1 MNETLPCWLNYHD
14 RGRLRMSELERTLFE
29 ITSLLTQ
36 SGYEYAVMGGLAV
49 RVHSI
54 PRPTHDVDLTI
65 TIDRSDL
72 PKLFSSLQ
80 QLGHTIP
87 ESYQQGWVDVVG
99 GMPLIKIRTYM
110 SESNGV
116 DIDLFLN
123 ETDFQKSY
131 LARRIE
137 VTIGKRSLWV
147 VTPEDLI
154 LLKLLASRP
163 RDLLD
168 VADILFTQG
177 QLDEAYLRTW
187 AKSLQIVDRLEIAL
201 N

>member
-1 MNETLPCWLNYHD
+1 
-14 RGRLRMSELERTLFE
+14 MSELEKTLFE

-36 SGYEYAVMGGLAV
+36 AGYEYAVMGGLAV

-72 PKLFSSLQ
+72 PTLFESLQ
-80 QLGHTIP
+80 KIGHTIP
-87 ESYQQGWVDVVG
+87 ESYQQGWVDEVG
-99 GMPLIKIRTYM
+99 GMPLIKVRTYM
-110 SESNGV
+110 HESQGV
-116 DIDLFLN
+116 DIDIFLN
-123 ETDFQKSY
+123 ETEFQNSY

-137 VTIGKRSLWV
+137 VAIGDRSLWV

-168 VADILFTQG
+168 VADIQFTQG
-177 QLDEAYLRTW
+177 ELDESYMRTW
-187 AKSLQIVDRLEIAL
+187 AQSLGIADRLERAL
-201 N
+201 STKH

>member
-1 MNETLPCWLNYHD
+1 
-14 RGRLRMSELERTLFE
+14 MSKLERTLFE

-65 TIDRSDL
+65 TIDRSEL
-72 PKLFSSLQ
+72 PTLFASLER
-80 QLGHTIP
+80 LGHTVP
-87 ESYQQGWVDVVG
+87 GSYQRGWVDEVG
-99 GMPLIKIRTYM
+99 GMPLVKVRTYM
-110 SESNGV
+110 SGSNGV
-116 DIDLFLN
+116 DIDIFLN

-131 LARRIE
+131 LARRME
-137 VTIGKRSLWV
+137 VTVGDRSLWV

-177 QLDEAYLRTW
+177 QLDESYMRTW
-187 AKSLQIVDRLEIAL
+187 AKSLGITDRLEQAL
-201 N
+201 R

>member
-1 MNETLPCWLNYHD
+1 MIELA
-14 RGRLRMSELERTLFE
+14 MSELERTLFV

-54 PRPTHDVDLTI
+54 PRPTHDVDLTV

-72 PKLFSSLQ
+72 PKLFDSLES
-80 QLGHTIP
+80 LGHTIP
-87 ESYQQGWVDVVG
+87 DLYQRGWVDEVG
-99 GMPLIKIRTYM
+99 GMPLVKVRTYLN
-110 SESNGV
+110 ESTGI
-116 DIDLFLN
+116 DIDIFLN
-123 ETDFQKSY
+123 ETEFQKSY

-137 VTIGKRSLWV
+137 VNIGEKSLWV

-177 QLDEAYLRTW
+177 QLDEVYMQHW
-187 AKSLQIVDRLEIAL
+187 AKELGIIDRLKVSL
-201 N
+201 KDT

>member
-1 MNETLPCWLNYHD
+1 
-14 RGRLRMSELERTLFE
+14 MSELERTLFV
-29 ITSLLTQ
+29 ITALLTE

-54 PRPTHDVDLTI
+54 PRPTHDVDI
-65 TIDRSDL
+65 TISIARSEL
-72 PKLFSSLQ
+72 PKLFASLER
-80 QLGHTIP
+80 LGYTIP
-87 ESYQQGWVDVVG
+87 GPYQTGWVDEVG
-99 GMPLIKIRTYM
+99 GLPLVKVRTYFND
-110 SESNGV
+110 STGI
-116 DIDLFLN
+116 DIDIFLN

-137 VTIGKRSLWV
+137 VTVGDKSLWV

-177 QLDEAYLRTW
+177 QLDEVYLKSW
-187 AKSLQIVDRLEIAL
+187 ATSLKIADRLEKAL
-201 N
+201 QDTSQ

>member
-1 MNETLPCWLNYHD
+1 
-14 RGRLRMSELERTLFE
+14 MSELERTLFE
-29 ITSLLTQ
+29 ITCLLAQ

-54 PRPTHDVDLTI
+54 PRPTYDVDLTI
-65 TIDRSDL
+65 TIARNEL
-72 PKLFSSLQ
+72 PSLFASLE

-87 ESYQQGWVDVVG
+87 TSYQQGWVDEVG
-99 GMPLIKIRTYM
+99 GMPLVKVRTYV
-110 SESNGV
+110 SGSNGV
-116 DIDLFLN
+116 DIDIFLC
-123 ETDFQKSY
+123 ETKFQKSY
-131 LARRIE
+131 LARRMEIS
-137 VTIGKRSLWV
+137 IGDKSLWV

-177 QLDEAYLRTW
+177 QLDESYMRTW
-187 AKSLQIVDRLEIAL
+187 AKTLGITDRLEQAL
-201 N
+201 Q